1 MMLTIVLHEEVVKFL
16 ESTGIV
22 FNYSDGTHA
31 FQVNNTIYRSTEENG
46 LYTIQFLEQILQE
59 EEEDEY

>member
-1 MMLTIVLHEEVVKFL
+1 MMLSINLHEEVVKFL
-16 ESTGIV
+16 ERNGTV
-22 FNYSDGTHA
+22 FHYSDGTHA
-31 FQVNNTIYRSTEENG
+31 FQVNNTIYRSTDEEG